1 MGDGRAEDSGAVSIQ
16 VSLAPQGALAG
27 SVPAASV
34 ELPDGASVE
43 DLLVTAGLDPRTCL
57 AVVGGTVLPRQAA
70 VPDRA
75 RVLLYPVQAGG

>member
-1 MGDGRAEDSGAVSIQ
+1 MSIQ

-27 SVPAASV
+27 SVSAASF

-57 AVVGGTVLPRQAA
+57 AVVGGTVLARQDGL
-70 VPDRA
+70 PDQV